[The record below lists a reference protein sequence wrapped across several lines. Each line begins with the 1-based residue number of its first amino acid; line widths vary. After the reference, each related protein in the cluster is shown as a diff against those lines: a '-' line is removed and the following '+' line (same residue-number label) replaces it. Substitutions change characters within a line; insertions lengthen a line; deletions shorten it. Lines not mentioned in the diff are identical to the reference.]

1 MTKLANVSARV
12 NAVGLAARKLLTP
25 QVFDTVENPT
35 RALADRLRQPL
46 RDEIN
51 RLEVLVAELQKE
63 NARLKATANP
73 KDMVEKER
81 VRSLIQE
88 VAAEYGHEEELE
100 GRIIDKLRFL
110 VQLGFTLE
118 KESDGFE
125 DEDEHEENA
134 GGSEQAIP
142 EQEAMSEEE
151 ISEFDP
157 EPAPAKQQS
166 SEESDFDVQA
176 PSPAPAQIAAVI
188 KDDKVVPVAFVAP
201 DEDEQLDRD
210 LDRLLE
216 NIFPAGSEKEK
227 QEVPVQKSEAASV
240 EEETNEFEA
249 PALKQKQPERK
260 VAEVQE
266 TATSRFIERMNA
278 VRNAN
283 PMNNAPRFVIRRPQQ
298 GR

>member
-1 MTKLANVSARV
+1 MSKLANVSARV

-51 RLEVLVAELQKE
+51 SLEVIVANLKEE
-63 NARLKATANP
+63 NARLKANANP

-125 DEDEHEENA
+125 DEDEHEEKA
-134 GGSEQAIP
+134 GGSEPAAP

-166 SEESDFDVQA
+166 SEESDFDVPA
-176 PSPAPAQIAAVI
+176 PAPAQVAAVI

-201 DEDEQLDRD
+201 DEDAQLDSD

-227 QEVPVQKSEAASV
+227 QEVPAQKSEAASS

-249 PALKQKQPERK
+249 PALQQKQPERK
-260 VAEVQE
+260 AANVQE
-266 TATSRFIERMNA
+266 TTMTSRFIEHMNA
-278 VRNAN
+278 ARKVN